1 MIFIK
6 YFIFSFK
13 ILITLKNNIKL
24 DDIFNKITDNNDN
37 LKKNRNII
45 KTIKF
50 INNKEI
56 IKYIK
61 QPDKK
66 PVSYLL
72 LSIIDLINSESIKPL
87 VI

>member
-56 IKYIK
+56 IKNIK